1 MRGWV
6 HHGGGMYEGVTG
18 CGEEGGGKKVCTVEV
33 CRNWKGW
40 IIGKLCMCA
49 RGEYVCVNENSRSM
63 NEVDKYKKTRSQRSL
78 YCMLLY

>member
-1 MRGWV
+1 MGVYVWGGDWMW
-6 HHGGGMYEGVTG
+6 GGGG
-18 CGEEGGGKKVCTVEV
+18 GEKVCTVEV